1 MTWGILIAI
10 VFLVLFIFA
19 LLTLGEGLLKVTA
32 SQAGEDASDYSVLPS
47 SLRSIMGRSS
57 GKPDYVPEGEH
68 VKQLNRGFDINLLG
82 EAEAK
87 IGEPIRK
94 LRSTTYAL
102 KPKDFIGM
110 SPIPKV
116 IPEVGTQVKAGDPL
130 FFDKKRPEI
139 IYAAPVSGEY
149 IELRRGEKRS
159 VDEIVILADQGEVQ
173 YREYENI
180 PDLSSV
186 AREDLVSFL
195 TASGAWPFIR
205 QRPFDVVADPTET
218 PKSIFVSTF
227 DTAPLAPNL
236 NLAVEGKEEVFQ
248 KGLEVLTKLTDGKV
262 HLGLDAR
269 GTEAPAKAFTEA
281 NIEGV
286 EKHWFSGQHPAGNV
300 GIHIHHVD
308 PVLPGGPAVW
318 HLTVHGVLVLGSIF
332 LNGKFDTETL
342 IAVTG
347 AELDEPY
354 YAFAHQGIALE
365 TLLEDMPNDFEEHTV
380 LVDGDEGKVEEVQ
393 KRRVI
398 RVVSGDLLSGK
409 QVERNSFLSFFDDQ
423 ISTVKEGDYYE
434 IFGWLIPQ
442 KGHPTIS
449 RTFPNGFVS
458 SSTYRAD
465 TNTNGEKRAFVV
477 SGQYEE
483 VLPMDIYPQHVM
495 RAVMAKDYEKMEGL
509 GILELGEE
517 DIAIC
522 EYVCTSKQPLQ
533 SMLRE
538 GLDEL
543 REQM

>member
-1 MTWGILIAI
+1 MWGILIAI

-47 SLRSIMGRSS
+47 SLSSILGRSK
-57 GKPDYVPEGEH
+57 GKADYIPEGEH
-68 VKQLNRGFDINLLG
+68 VKQLNRGFDVNLLG
-82 EAEAK
+82 AAEA
-87 IGEPIRK
+87 GQSIRK

-110 SPIPKV
+110 TPIPKV
-116 IPEVGTQVKAGDPL
+116 IPEPGTQIKAGDPL
-130 FFDKKRPEI
+130 FYDKKHPEI
-139 IYAAPVSGEY
+139 IYAAPVSGEF
-149 IELRRGEKRS
+149 IEIRRGEKRS
-159 VDEIVILADQGEVQ
+159 INEVVVLADQGDFQ
-173 YREYENI
+173 YRKYDDL
-180 PDLSSV
+180 PDLASSS
-186 AREDLVSFL
+186 REDLVTFL
-195 TASGAWPFIR
+195 TGSGAWPFIR

-236 NLAVEGKEEVFQ
+236 NLAVDGKEEVFY

-262 HLGLDAR
+262 HLGLDGR
-269 GTEAPAKAFTEA
+269 GKRKPAKAFMEA

-286 EKHWFSGQHPAGNV
+286 ERHWFKGLHPAGNV

-308 PVLPGGPAVW
+308 PVLPNTPSVW
-318 HLTVHGVLVLGSIF
+318 HLNVHAVLVLGNLF
-332 LNGKFDTETL
+332 LNGKFDTEML
-342 IAVTG
+342 VAVTG
-347 AELDEPY
+347 AEVGEPY
-354 YAFAHQGIALE
+354 YAWIHQGIALD
-365 TLLEDMPNDFEEHTV
+365 TLLESMGPDFEEHTV
-380 LVDGDEGKVEEVQ
+380 LVQGDEGKVEEVQ
-393 KRRVI
+393 KRRSI
-398 RVVSGDLLSGK
+398 RIVSGDLLSGK
-409 QVERNSFLSFFDDQ
+409 QVERSSFLGFFDDQ
-423 ISTVKEGDYYE
+423 LSTVKEGDYYE
-434 IFGWLIPQ
+434 LLGWLVPQ
-442 KGHPTIS
+442 KGHPTMS
-449 RTFPNGFVS
+449 RTFPNGFVT

-477 SGQYEE
+477 SGQYEA
-483 VLPMDIYPQHVM
+483 VLPMDIYPQHVI

-533 SMLRE
+533 SLLRE
-538 GLDEL
+538 GLDEI